1 MSKATIL
8 VGGWI
13 ALSILVGCQPS
24 PTATPVSSG
33 KPTAEGVKYVLAA
46 EPDGGQAVAAA
57 RKDAANA
64 EEIVVVG
71 RIGGSTQPWSEGIAA
86 FTIVDPA
93 LKACNQIPGDA
104 CKTPW
109 DYCCE
114 PNLKASTAL
123 VKFVD
128 NGGNVVKAD
137 ARTLLALKELDTVVV
152 KGKSQRDD
160 AGNLTILARG
170 IYVRH

>member
-1 MSKATIL
+1 MFKTTIL
-8 VGGWI
+8 MTGCI
-13 ALSILVGCQPS
+13 AMLIFVGCQPA

-33 KPTAEGVKYVLAA
+33 KPSAAGEKFVLAA
-46 EPDGGQAVAAA
+46 EPEGSKDVAAA
-57 RKDAANA
+57 RKDAADA

-71 RIGGSTQPWSEGIAA
+71 RIGGSTQPWSEGVAA

-114 PNLKASTAL
+114 PNLKESTAL
-123 VKFVD
+123 VKVVD
-128 NGGNVVKAD
+128 DGGNVVKSD